1 MWLFKKSNKTILF
14 LLIFQNIGFGQENE
28 LIKNIS
34 KKYNEENSVLIQE
47 NTYIRIFMKNNA
59 PKVKVEEYQEE
70 MILKDMFSMD
80 DKEEVYFSSFRNL
93 VEIEASTKV
102 PNGTKFKEIK
112 VKEFKTRDDLDDEI
126 FSNDIKITTVHF
138 PQLTKGAI
146 KCHKT
151 VFEYQFA
158 EFFGREAI
166 QRATPIELKE
176 ITIEIDQD
184 IDVDIHAFNFGHLSY
199 TIDST
204 ISKKS
209 RIYRYIFKDIKKI
222 SSEPFSCEYLKVYPH
237 LSFKIKSYMLD
248 DKKINVL
255 ETVDDLFKF
264 NKQFL
269 EKVDNKTSESF
280 KKLALELT
288 QNKETE
294 FEKIKAIYYWVKKNI
309 KYIAFESGLEGF
321 VPRDANSVFEKR
333 YGDCKDMANLI
344 YSLSEEAGIKN
355 VYRAWIGTSKLPYKI
370 NNLTSPII
378 FNHMIAVYHNSE
390 TTHFLD
396 ATDAFVDIKYPTE
409 FIQGKEALLY
419 KSNTEYEIVPVPF
432 VDKKDNFKDINI
444 KMYIKNNQIEGTVN
458 TEMGGYQKLIY
469 LRKIYDLASDRKKQ
483 ILKNYLEIGNNK
495 FEYSNLKEKNIES
508 PDSNALLE
516 YNFNLQN
523 YFTKAN
529 DEIFVNML
537 LEKYGSM
544 DELKEDRLSNI
555 DLNMKSK
562 NTINVELVIPEGYQ
576 VNFLPENI
584 DKSNSFG
591 QLKVSYS
598 KNETSVFCNYSF
610 EYNQAEIPKE
620 KYQEFN
626 EFQKN
631 ISEAYLE
638 TISLKKIN

>member
-269 EKVDNKTSESF
+269 EKVDNKTSENF

-344 YSLSEEAGIKN
+344 YTLSEEAGIKN

>member
-209 RIYRYIFKDIKKI
+209 RIYRYIFKDIKTENDLKKSVI
-222 SSEPFSCEYLKVYPH
+222 KVLSLPFIKKVYIETDMRAFRNPTRMKNME
-237 LSFKIKSYMLD
+237 LSIK
-248 DKKINVL
+248 
-255 ETVDDLFKF
+255 DL
-264 NKQFL
+264 L
-269 EKVDNKTSESF
+269 
-280 KKLALELT
+280 
-288 QNKETE
+288 
-294 FEKIKAIYYWVKKNI
+294 
-309 KYIAFESGLEGF
+309 
-321 VPRDANSVFEKR
+321 
-333 YGDCKDMANLI
+333 
-344 YSLSEEAGIKN
+344 
-355 VYRAWIGTSKLPYKI
+355 
-370 NNLTSPII
+370 
-378 FNHMIAVYHNSE
+378 
-390 TTHFLD
+390 
-396 ATDAFVDIKYPTE
+396 
-409 FIQGKEALLY
+409 
-419 KSNTEYEIVPVPF
+419 
-432 VDKKDNFKDINI
+432 
-444 KMYIKNNQIEGTVN
+444 
-458 TEMGGYQKLIY
+458 
-469 LRKIYDLASDRKKQ
+469 
-483 ILKNYLEIGNNK
+483 
-495 FEYSNLKEKNIES
+495 KNIES
-508 PDSNALLE
+508 ECPNC
-516 YNFNLQN
+516 
-523 YFTKAN
+523 
-529 DEIFVNML
+529 
-537 LEKYGSM
+537 
-544 DELKEDRLSNI
+544 
-555 DLNMKSK
+555 
-562 NTINVELVIPEGYQ
+562 LVP
-576 VNFLPENI
+576 
-584 DKSNSFG
+584 
-591 QLKVSYS
+591 
-598 KNETSVFCNYSF
+598 
-610 EYNQAEIPKE
+610 
-620 KYQEFN
+620 
-626 EFQKN
+626 
-631 ISEAYLE
+631 
-638 TISLKKIN
+638 

>member
-47 NTYIRIFMKNNA
+47 NTYIRIFLKNNA

-294 FEKIKAIYYWVKKNI
+294 FEKVKAIYYWVKKNI

-344 YSLSEEAGIKN
+344 YTLSEEAGIKN